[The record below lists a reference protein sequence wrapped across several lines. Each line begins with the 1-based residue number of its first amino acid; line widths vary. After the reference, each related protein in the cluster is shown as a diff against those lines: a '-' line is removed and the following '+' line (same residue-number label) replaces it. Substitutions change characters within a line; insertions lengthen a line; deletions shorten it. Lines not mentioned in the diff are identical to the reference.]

1 MALSRG
7 GSDQSF
13 SVLGGDLA
21 VSGNIS
27 ASSDLHI
34 DGSIE
39 GDITCESLVQGE
51 DSRIT
56 GSIVAKSARLAGKID
71 GSITC
76 GQLVILK
83 TARVTGDV
91 NYDALTIEQGAII
104 DGKLSPRGSA
114 HGSATLATGE
124 DVLVLADA
132 SE

>member
-7 GSDQSF
+7 GTDQSF
-13 SVLGGDLA
+13 SVLGGDCT
-21 VSGNIS
+21 VSGNIT
-27 ASSDLHI
+27 ARSDLHI
-34 DGSIE
+34 DGLIE

-51 DSRIT
+51 GSRIT
-56 GSIVAKSARLAGKID
+56 GSIVAKSARLAGKVD

-83 TARVTGDV
+83 SARVTGDV

-104 DGKLSPRGSA
+104 DGKLSPHGSA
-114 HGSATLATGE
+114 HSKAAHATGD

-132 SE
+132 AE